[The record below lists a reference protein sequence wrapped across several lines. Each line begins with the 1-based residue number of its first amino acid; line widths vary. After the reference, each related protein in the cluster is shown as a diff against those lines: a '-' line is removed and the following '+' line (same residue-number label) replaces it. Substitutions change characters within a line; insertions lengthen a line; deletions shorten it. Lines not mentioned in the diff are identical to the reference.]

1 MSDGIGGR
9 HRRARGLE
17 GLPHEG
23 ARVPIVIDRE
33 NPETVQ
39 SWQFTAICRRPRRRV
54 LAPVRCRFRMDD
66 HQRKPYPKRRA
77 LILPSAYH
85 WNRSAMK
92 LDEVADDRETEA
104 DAAVRA
110 GRAAVRLAKALE
122 DVRQEIG
129 RDADARIADDD
140 FDVRVDALDA
150 DLHDPLFRCELH
162 GGRNEVPHHLLQ
174 AVWDA

>member
-1 MSDGIGGR
+1 
-9 HRRARGLE
+9 
-17 GLPHEG
+17 
-23 ARVPIVIDRE
+23 
-33 NPETVQ
+33 
-39 SWQFTAICRRPRRRV
+39 
-54 LAPVRCRFRMDD
+54 
-66 HQRKPYPKRRA
+66 
-77 LILPSAYH
+77 
-85 WNRSAMK
+85 MK

-110 GRAAVRLAKALE
+110 RRAAVRLAKALE

-162 GGRNEVPHHLLQ
+162 GVRNEVPHHLLQ
-174 AVWDA
+174 AVGIAGNRAGAGIENRLHADLLGIRSERRRLDGIPHHVRHVDRLDVQPDLPRDDARDVEDVFDNLRERRGVALHGDERL